1 MSSFNLSIMD
11 IVTEFS
17 NKFIHEINELKK
29 KNEQLV
35 NEYNKLKD
43 LYDSLNERHNEIKAA
58 YVESENENVLLTEKL
73 NINNSDSNKQVY
85 DYLNNA
91 FNGINLTNGQSLDID
106 VEIKRAN
113 KSPKK
118 VVKSRTISSDSS
130 DSEEPNF
137 IKQYNENL
145 GFNNKKVKGLGPVK
159 RSSSS
164 VVESPPTAFTF
175 GMPITPADKPMNQ
188 DVFSNERMLHSFF
201 NITGKK

>member
-1 MSSFNLSIMD
+1 MD
-11 IVTEFS
+11 IITEFS
-17 NKFIHEINELKK
+17 GKFINQINELKK

-43 LYDSLNERHNEIKAA
+43 SYDSLNERHNEIKAA
-58 YVESENENVLLTEKL
+58 YVESENENMLLTEKL
-73 NINNSDSNKQVY
+73 NINNSDLNKQVY

-91 FNGINLTNGQSLDID
+91 FNSINLTDEQNKNVKPSLDVD
-106 VEIKRAN
+106 VKEENKPR

-118 VVKSRTISSDSS
+118 VVRVKSRTISSDSS
-130 DSEEPNF
+130 DCEEPNF

-145 GFNNKKVKGLGPVK
+145 KVKGPGPIK

-164 VVESPPTAFTF
+164 VVESLPTAFTF
-175 GMPITPADKPMNQ
+175 GMPITPADKPINQ
-188 DVFSNERMLHSFF
+188 DVFSNERILHSFF